1 MKNAKLSFVL
11 ILLVSIVGI
20 SNCSNLS
27 VDANEHTVAQT
38 NKAKQFLKQNCL
50 ACHSETARESERL
63 APPFFAIRKHYLKDL
78 PEKEAFEAAM
88 LAFLKD
94 PNEANAKMKGAL
106 DKFGLMPKMSFPEE
120 DLKMAIAYLYENDQ
134 PKPEHAGK
142 GSKSQ
147 PKGQVDEVEIVKKGE
162 SIALQTKK
170 VLGKNLMAAIAEGG
184 SAYAVDF
191 CNLKAINLTDSMG
204 EQLNARVKRVSDKNR
219 NSNNAASPE
228 ELTFINKFKD
238 MLTQK
243 ETPTGELVK
252 RADGY
257 RGIYPIITNQMCL
270 QCHGEVGTDI
280 ADLTLDRIQALYPDD
295 LALGYKMNELRG
307 IWVVDFQGD

>member
-1 MKNAKLSFVL
+1 M
-11 ILLVSIVGI
+11 VGI

-27 VDANEHTVAQT
+27 VDANEQTVAQT

-63 APPFFAIRKHYLKDL
+63 APPFFAIRKHYLKDF
-78 PEKEAFEAAM
+78 PEKGDFEAAM
-88 LAFLKD
+88 LAFLQEPK
-94 PNEANAKMKGAL
+94 EANAKMKGAI
-106 DKFGLMPKMSFPEE
+106 DKFGLMPKMTFPEK
-120 DLKMAIAYLYENDQ
+120 DLKLAIAYLYENDQ
-134 PKPEHAGK
+134 AKPEHAGK
-142 GSKSQ
+142 RSKSQ
-147 PKGQVDEVEIVKKGE
+147 QEGQVDEAAILKKGE

-204 EQLNARVKRVSDKNR
+204 EKLNARVKRVSDKNR
-219 NSNNAASPE
+219 NSNNVASLE

-238 MLTQK
+238 RLAQK
-243 ETPTGELVK
+243 ETPSGELIK
-252 RADGY
+252 MADGY
-257 RGIYPIITNQMCL
+257 RVFYPIITNQMCL
-270 QCHGEVGTDI
+270 QCHGEKGSEI
-280 ADLTLDRIQALYPDD
+280 ANETLEKIQAKYPTD

-307 IWVVDFQGD
+307 IWVVDFQTD